1 MKSRSAKASK
11 PFNRNWIIGAGLIL
25 LLIICVGVALK
36 FGKKSSSLAKAP
48 PPIPKVH
55 EDKLEACYVSFL
67 KSQPQHDEG
76 SVVVSW
82 EVNKKGEVSST
93 KLVQNDL
100 KDEKFTKCVLENLKK
115 VQFGQVTG
123 AMTIPHRYNFKR
135 RAPASL

>member
-1 MKSRSAKASK
+1 MIGLGVLIA
-11 PFNRNWIIGAGLIL
+11 IIL
-25 LLIICVGVALK
+25 CVSIVVK
-36 FGKKSSSLAKAP
+36 FGKKSPSAVAKIPAP
-48 PPIPKVH
+48 VPKVH

-67 KSQPQHDEG
+67 KTQPSHDEG
-76 SVVVSW
+76 SVVVNW

-115 VQFGQVTG
+115 VQFSPTTG